1 MEAKSAVWSAKSR
14 TVIEVQSAY
23 GKGTE
28 ADPSRIVTEYW
39 SMEGELLARND
50 PFAAI
55 AREEPNAAERAKKAN
70 GRVGMARNV
79 TVVYDA
85 DGVKD
90 VQIDF
95 GSGEAQRK
103 RQTDP

>member
-28 ADPSRIVTEYW
+28 ADPVRIVTEYW

-50 PFAAI
+50 PL
-55 AREEPNAAERAKKAN
+55 REN
-70 GRVGMARNV
+70 GQG
-79 TVVYDA
+79 
-85 DGVKD
+85 
-90 VQIDF
+90 
-95 GSGEAQRK
+95 
-103 RQTDP
+103 

>member
-50 PFAAI
+50 PLIDQAVPTPVKTDI
-55 AREEPNAAERAKKAN
+55 APK
-70 GRVGMARNV
+70 G
-79 TVVYDA
+79 A
-85 DGVKD
+85 DGSA
-90 VQIDF
+90 
-95 GSGEAQRK
+95 GRAGAHRM
-103 RQTDP
+103 

>member
-1 MEAKSAVWSAKSR
+1 MQAKYPIWSAKSR
-14 TVIEVQSAY
+14 TVIEAQSVY

-55 AREEPNAAERAKKAN
+55 VHEEPNAAEREGKAN
-70 GRVGMARNV
+70 GRVGMARNA

-95 GSGEAQRK
+95 GGGEEQRT
-103 RQTDP
+103 QGGQ

>member
-1 MEAKSAVWSAKSR
+1 MEAKPAVWSAKSR

-50 PFAAI
+50 PL
-55 AREEPNAAERAKKAN
+55 RE
-70 GRVGMARNV
+70 
-79 TVVYDA
+79 
-85 DGVKD
+85 
-90 VQIDF
+90 
-95 GSGEAQRK
+95 SGQSA
-103 RQTDP
+103 